1 MNFQDLLAKI
11 KQIDENTGT
20 MAPPSGPEFP
30 DDGNA
35 QLECGDDKEMP
46 PKAGGPGLAGD
57 DEILIGEKGMEE
69 CGLPGMDNM
78 PHGMMGAP
86 KQQDNVTMSVS
97 MNGSGAGGISDLMK
111 ILRNIESAGGQDDVE
126 IDVGETQDGGF
137 QTATTAP
144 DTTVANPAMML
155 RTGRDLASKDGEA
168 IKVNG
173 GGNPMHETLVRK
185 LSEQYAQLKAR

>member
-1 MNFQDLLAKI
+1 MNFQDLLAKM

-20 MAPPSGPEFP
+20 MAPPSGPQFP

-35 QLECGDDKEMP
+35 QLECGDEMP
-46 PKAGGPGLAGD
+46 PKADKPGLAGD

-111 ILRNIESAGGQDDVE
+111 ILRNIEKGGEGDIE
-126 IDVGETQDGGF
+126 IGVGEEIDGGF
-137 QTATTAP
+137 QSATTEPETSVA
-144 DTTVANPAMML
+144 DTSMMT

-173 GGNPMHETLVRK
+173 GGNPMREALIRK
-185 LSEQYAQLKAR
+185 LSEHYAQVKAR